1 MSLKQMNA
9 PKKHGLGKGI
19 ESLLD
24 DYSFNAAVESNIGVT
39 PGGYGVDDENKI
51 VQVPI
56 SHVMPN
62 PNQPRKTFDDGALKE
77 LALSIKNQG
86 IISPI
91 IVEKVSDTEYSIV
104 AGERRFRAAKIAGL
118 TTVPVLVKSLSD
130 IQRME
135 VSLIENIQRQ
145 NLNPL
150 EEAKAYAYLLNEA
163 EITQEELSRR
173 VGKNRST
180 IANSLRL
187 LQLPPNMQEDLLA
200 GKFNAGQA
208 RAILSVVNPA
218 DRDILYHTVLG
229 KDLSVRA
236 TEQLAAEFNKGKR
249 VAYQKKKRVS
259 KSLMKSPDVVSVEDK
274 FLHVVGTRV
283 EVQGSL
289 EKGKIEIPYSS
300 SEELERIYQLFKPND
315 ELFDI

>member
-1 MSLKQMNA
+1 MSLKQMNT

-24 DYSFNAAVESNIGVT
+24 DYSFNAAVETTIGAPVKEAE
-39 PGGYGVDDENKI
+39 PEGERI
-51 VQVPI
+51 IQVPVAQI
-56 SHVMPN
+56 RPN
-62 PNQPRKTFDDGALKE
+62 PNQPRKTFDEAALKD

-86 IISPI
+86 VISPI
-91 IVEKVSDTEYSIV
+91 IVEKISETEYSIV
-104 AGERRFRAAKIAGL
+104 AGERRYRAAKIAGL
-118 TTVPVLVKSLSD
+118 TTVPVLVKTLSD

-163 EITQEELSRR
+163 GITQEELSRR
-173 VGKNRST
+173 VGKDRTT
-180 IANSLRL
+180 ITNSLRL
-187 LQLPPNMQEDLLA
+187 LQLPANMQADLLA
-200 GKFNAGQA
+200 GKFSAGQA

-218 DRDILYHTVLG
+218 DRDILYHTVLE
-229 KDLSVRA
+229 KELSVRA

-259 KSLMKSPDVVSVEDK
+259 KSLAKSPDVISVEDK
-274 FLHVVGTRV
+274 FLHIVGTRV

-289 EKGKIEIPYSS
+289 ERGKIEIPYTS
-300 SEELERIYQLFKPND
+300 SEELERIYQLFKPDD
-315 ELFDI
+315 ELFDV

>member
-1 MSLKQMNA
+1 M
-9 PKKHGLGKGI
+9 
-19 ESLLD
+19 D

-163 EITQEELSRR
+163 GITQEELSRR
-173 VGKNRST
+173 VGKDRST

-187 LQLPPNMQEDLLA
+187 LQLSSNMQEDLLA

-229 KDLSVRA
+229 KDLPFVPRSNLPQSSTKETRCVPEEE
-236 TEQLAAEFNKGKR
+236 TGF
-249 VAYQKKKRVS
+249 QK
-259 KSLMKSPDVVSVEDK
+259 LDEIPDVVSVEDK

-283 EVQGSL
+283 ELQGSL